1 MDFGVVQRVQGRSAH
16 LAARFI
22 ARMGGSI
29 RRFFRAVGYGGIIDL
44 KAGSS
49 EHAWPVVGPLGVF
62 HQSGREDN
70 QELPVARTKQAAAI
84 AAVCDRAATALFGR
98 AVRRLVRWRAVFV
111 AGFQAKLGLGAQ
123 LVKTLKSVRP
133 DVQRKDVSGRDFAE
147 ILLYEPCQ
155 ILSDA
160 DRRLTVSKA
169 DAGSGPCR
177 SQAAQPSRTCH
188 PPYCGWAKGK
198 VRELFTVQTALNPV
212 WQITFAMVSS
222 LIRLRAIGVC
232 KDLGAGVEDPMRRVS
247 EPYKAFAG
255 HLGDPNH
262 PSL

>member
-49 EHAWPVVGPLGVF
+49 ELAWPVVGPLGVF

-70 QELPVARTKQAAAI
+70 QELPVARSKQVAAI

-147 ILLYEPCQ
+147 ILLSEPGQ

-177 SQAAQPSRTCH
+177 SQAAQPNRTCH
-188 PPYCGWAKGK
+188 PPLLWMGQRQGEGTLHRPDRPKPCLADHLCHGQQPD
-198 VRELFTVQTALNPV
+198 QTSGH
-212 WQITFAMVSS
+212 W
-222 LIRLRAIGVC
+222 RLQR
-232 KDLGAGVEDPMRRVS
+232 PRRRGRR
-247 EPYKAFAG
+247 PHATCQ
-255 HLGDPNH
+255 
-262 PSL
+262 